1 MRHCGHHLCRRGHIH
16 RRIAAAERR
25 RERLAQK
32 EEILMDPTFVPSTP
46 NPQTV
51 TLVASVIRSVLAL
64 LSGAG
69 IVAGSAT
76 NIPDSTLTLYASI
89 VVGLGTAAWS
99 LYQKFRAAQMAHAGS
114 VQSSKSL
121 NPMGVSGTPVKAV

>member
-1 MRHCGHHLCRRGHIH
+1 
-16 RRIAAAERR
+16 
-25 RERLAQK
+25 
-32 EEILMDPTFVPSTP
+32 MDPTFVPSTP

-89 VVGLGTAAWS
+89 AVGLGTAAWS
-99 LYQKFRAAQMAHAGS
+99 LWQKFRAAQMAHAGA
-114 VQSSKSL
+114 VKSATA
-121 NPMGVSGTPVKAV
+121 NQMGLPVKAA

>member
-1 MRHCGHHLCRRGHIH
+1 
-16 RRIAAAERR
+16 
-25 RERLAQK
+25 
-32 EEILMDPTFVPSTP
+32 MDPTFVPSTP
-46 NPQTV
+46 DPQTV

-69 IVAGSAT
+69 IVASSAT

-99 LYQKFRAAQMAHAGS
+99 LWQKFRAAQMAHAGS